1 MSGQAHIVKN
11 KLGAHMLTALD
22 QAHISRN
29 ELEARMLRGL
39 SYIIRK

>member
-1 MSGQAHIVKN
+1 
-11 KLGAHMLTALD
+11 MLTALD